1 MNESCPRATTCYP
14 AASNGHRRPVIVLVD
29 EENAGLA
36 ECRPLKMMTQL
47 SIPKVLLLANDLA
60 SAHAVRESVRR
71 AGMTVILDT
80 VRTDEEFL
88 VRLGTGEIDV
98 LLAADAGAGRLNL
111 AETIRHIHE
120 TRGEI
125 PVIALRGCDAENE
138 ESERDQTKPFLTP
151 RDGVFDSLRTSQ
163 MERLPSILRRALR
176 EKHSRDL
183 QARAYQEAVRSADML
198 RENQK
203 LIALG
208 RLAATIAHE
217 INNPLESLTN
227 LLYLMEIDR
236 ASQEKSAE
244 YLKLAQ
250 RELNRA
256 VQICKQTLTFSRE
269 TSAPVNAQLAD
280 LMEEVLVLYG
290 RKVADKKLLIVRHYE
305 SLDAIGVF
313 PGEMRQVLS
322 NLIANAIEASAE
334 HGTLTLRIRNA
345 RKWSDRGVRGIR
357 LTIADN
363 GSGIPQDVLERLGE
377 PFFTTK
383 GQGGTGLGLWVTQS
397 ILNRYGGNLQI
408 RSSVREGRNGSIFS
422 IFLPTNLRTL
432 TVVAGGGSGLAATTG
447 SGNASQTRQVG
458 NPDIELVHANRSRAS
473 GS

>member
-1 MNESCPRATTCYP
+1 
-14 AASNGHRRPVIVLVD
+14 
-29 EENAGLA
+29 
-36 ECRPLKMMTQL
+36 MTQL
-47 SIPKVLLLANDLA
+47 SIPKILLLANDLA
-60 SAHAVRESVRR
+60 SAHAVREAVRR

-80 VRTDEEFL
+80 VRTDEEFHL
-88 VRLGTGEIDV
+88 RLGTGQIDV
-98 LLAADAGAGRLNL
+98 LLAADTGVGHLSL
-111 AETIRHIHE
+111 AEMVSHVHE
-120 TRGEI
+120 TLGEI
-125 PVIALRGCDAENE
+125 PLIALRGYA
-138 ESERDQTKPFLTP
+138 ESEEAEREQTKPFLTA
-151 RDGVFDSLRTSQ
+151 RDGIFDSLRASQ

-183 QARAYQEAVRSADML
+183 QARAYREAGRSAEML

-236 ASQEKSAE
+236 TSSEKSAE

-250 RELNRA
+250 LELNRA

-269 TSAPVNAQLAD
+269 TSAPVQVQLAD

-290 RKVADKKLLIVRHYE
+290 RKIADRKLHIVRHYE
-305 SLDAIGVF
+305 FPDAIGIF

-322 NLIANAIEASAE
+322 NLVANAIEACAE
-334 HGTLTLRIRNA
+334 QGTLTLRIRNA
-345 RKWSDRGVRGIR
+345 RKWSDHGVRGVR
-357 LTIADN
+357 LTVADN
-363 GSGIPQDVLERLGE
+363 GSGIPQEVLERLGE

-408 RSSVREGRNGSIFS
+408 RSSVREGRHGSIFS

-432 TVVAGGGSGLAATTG
+432 TVVAGGSSGVAATG
-447 SGNASQTRQVG
+447 SGNASQTRRPG
-458 NPDIELVHANRSRAS
+458 GPEIELVPANRSRAS
-473 GS
+473 RS